1 MRNHRRRRD
10 QDSPWK
16 TLITLFFPQLIQLIH
31 PELYALID
39 WQRGYQFLDSELRKI
54 APRSRTGRQT
64 VDKLVQVYLRDGSE
78 YWILIHIE
86 AQSHPDPDFEA
97 RMFTYYATLWILY
110 RRPIVSIAILADNE
124 PNWRPSTFTQSLGG
138 CRLEFNFYTVKLLDM
153 DEAQLLN
160 NPNPCALILAAFRR
174 AMRADTAEFMLAS
187 RMELVRLALDR
198 GYTEEQVENLIR
210 LLEWVMVLPE
220 VLEERYEQFLEEVK
234 REQNTPYLSVLE
246 RKALRE
252 GWEQGV
258 QKGLQEGHEKGL
270 QEGRAQGLQARSY
283 RTVIQ
288 RSPAHRPDS
297 ANRYPD
303 AELGR
308 PADRGR
314 RWAISGAHVPRPRA
328 DPAALPGATRQVYRA
343 PAHAQDPEE
352 VCPNRRRL
360 THLLLDPASGSADG
374 EVAGSDLAGDSPAP
388 LLYCISLRRP
398 PDC

>member
-1 MRNHRRRRD
+1 MRNNRRRRD

-64 VDKLVQVYLRDGSE
+64 VDKLVQVYLRDGGE

-110 RRPIVSIAILADNE
+110 RRPIVSIAILADND

-138 CRLEFNFYTVKLLDM
+138 CRVEFNFYTVKLLDM

-174 AMRADTAEFMLAS
+174 AMRANTAEFMLAS
-187 RMELVRLALDR
+187 RIELVRLALDR

-270 QEGRAQGLQARSY
+270 QEGRAGLAGLAAARLAGRDSHATAHTLRRSACGAGSTTARDSRYRDPERPLSARGLGRQPRKLRPAARAAAGRLTRRKGLQL
-283 RTVIQ
+283 
-288 RSPAHRPDS
+288 PLHR
-297 ANRYPD
+297 
-303 AELGR
+303 G
-308 PADRGR
+308 
-314 RWAISGAHVPRPRA
+314 
-328 DPAALPGATRQVYRA
+328 VY
-343 PAHAQDPEE
+343 
-352 VCPNRRRL
+352 
-360 THLLLDPASGSADG
+360 
-374 EVAGSDLAGDSPAP
+374 
-388 LLYCISLRRP
+388 
-398 PDC
+398 